1 MAEPSSGAVLAAQAA
16 AGVAGVT
23 GVTAASMMPG
33 VDVNA
38 GVGAFAG
45 AMFFVV
51 FAKDLKPLARF
62 GYFIAS
68 WVLGYY
74 VASEVIGREWARTSG
89 LVAFFGAL
97 FCVAVCISLL
107 EWIEGG
113 KMPGWLQWV
122 AERFGGSRNG

>member
-1 MAEPSSGAVLAAQAA
+1 MAEPSAGVLAA
-16 AGVAGVT
+16 
-23 GVTAASMMPG
+23 TAVVGMTTASLIPG

-38 GVGAFAG
+38 VVGGFAG

-51 FAKDLKPLARF
+51 FARDLTPLSRL

-68 WVLGYY
+68 WVAGYY
-74 VASEVIGREWARTSG
+74 VASEIIGREWAKTSG

-107 EWIEGG
+107 EWISGG
-113 KMPGWLQWV
+113 KMPGWLQWF
-122 AERFGGSRNG
+122 ADRIGGRPNG

>member
-1 MAEPSSGAVLAAQAA
+1 MAEPS
-16 AGVAGVT
+16 AGVMAT
-23 GVTAASMMPG
+23 TAVVGISTATLIPG

-38 GVGAFAG
+38 VVGGFAG

-51 FAKDLKPLARF
+51 FAKDLTVWSRL

-74 VASEVIGREWARTSG
+74 VASEIIDRNWASTSG

-107 EWIEGG
+107 EWVQGG
-113 KMPGWLQWV
+113 KVPGWLRFFTD
-122 AERFGGSRNG
+122 RFGGRPNG

>member
-1 MAEPSSGAVLAAQAA
+1 MAEPSSSAV
-16 AGVAGVT
+16 VAGAGII
-23 GVTAASMMPG
+23 GVTAVSFWPG

-38 GVGAFAG
+38 VVGAFAG
-45 AMFFVV
+45 GMFFVV
-51 FAKDLKPLARF
+51 FAKDLTALARF

-74 VASEVIGREWARTSG
+74 VASEVVGREWARTSG

-107 EWIEGG
+107 EWFEGG
-113 KMPGWLQWV
+113 KVPGWLRFI
-122 AERFGGSRNG
+122 ADRFGGRNG

>member
-1 MAEPSSGAVLAAQAA
+1 MAAQAA
-16 AGVAGVT
+16 VGVAGVT
-23 GVTAASMMPG
+23 AASLMPG

-38 GVGAFAG
+38 VVGGFAG

-51 FAKDLKPLARF
+51 FAKDLTAFARL

-68 WVLGYY
+68 WVAGYY
-74 VASEVIGREWARTSG
+74 MASEIIGREWARTSG

-97 FCVAVCISLL
+97 LCVTVCISLL
-107 EWIEGG
+107 VWFGGG

-122 AERFGGSRNG
+122 ADRFGGSRNG

>member
-1 MAEPSSGAVLAAQAA
+1 MAEPSSGAVMAAQAA
-16 AGVAGVT
+16 VGVAGVT
-23 GVTAASMMPG
+23 AASLMPG

-38 GVGAFAG
+38 VVGGFAG
-45 AMFFVV
+45 ALFFVV
-51 FAKDLKPLARF
+51 FAKDLTLLACL

-68 WVLGYY
+68 WVAGYY
-74 VASEVIGREWARTSG
+74 VASEVMGRELAKASG

-113 KMPGWLQWV
+113 KMPGWLRWF
-122 AERFGGSRNG
+122 ADRFGGRRNG

>member
-1 MAEPSSGAVLAAQAA
+1 MAEPSTGALVGAATV
-16 AGVAGVT
+16 GMTTVT
-23 GVTAASMMPG
+23 LIPG

-38 GVGAFAG
+38 VVGAFAG

-51 FAKDLKPLARF
+51 FAKELTAWARL

-74 VASEVIGREWARTSG
+74 VASEIIDRNWASTSG

-107 EWIEGG
+107 EWVQGG
-113 KMPGWLQWV
+113 KVPGWLKFFTD
-122 AERFGGSRNG
+122 RFGGRPNG

>member
-1 MAEPSSGAVLAAQAA
+1 MAEPSSGAVLAA
-16 AGVAGVT
+16 GVV
-23 GVTAASMMPG
+23 GVTAVSLWPG

-38 GVGAFAG
+38 VVGAFAG

-51 FAKDLKPLARF
+51 FAKDLTPLARL

-68 WVLGYY
+68 WVAGYY
-74 VASEVIGREWARTSG
+74 VANEVIGREWAKTSG

-97 FCVAVCISLL
+97 LIVTVCISLL
-107 EWIEGG
+107 VWFGGG

-122 AERFGGSRNG
+122 ADRFGFGGSRNG